1 MSATQLPRY
10 GGWALIAGA
19 SEGLGEAFADALGE
33 AGYDLIVIARRV
45 APLEQTAARLRERH
59 GVEVVAL
66 ALDLAA
72 PDVVA
77 RIVAGV
83 GEREVGLLVYN
94 AAFSRVGSFLDTPLD
109 DHLAA
114 LAVNCRTPL
123 MLVHHFGA
131 IMRRRRSGAIVLMG
145 SMSGLQGSPRLA
157 SYAASKAFAR
167 VLGESLWGEL
177 RASGVEVLTCVAGAT
192 RTPGFE
198 AVASDTPGV
207 VMEPREVVDQALAAL
222 GRQPSMI
229 PGLANRMSAWVLGK
243 LPRRR
248 QVEIMAAAMRESSGS
263 REDA

>member
-1 MSATQLPRY
+1 MSLPRY
-10 GGWALIAGA
+10 GRWALIAGA
-19 SEGLGEAFADALGE
+19 SEGLGEAFADALGR

-45 APLEQTAARLRERH
+45 DTLEATAARLRAQH

-72 PDVVA
+72 NDVCA

-83 GEREVGLLVYN
+83 GEREVGVLVYN
-94 AAFSRVGSFLDTPLD
+94 AAFSRVGGFLDTPLD

-114 LAVNCRTPL
+114 LAVNCRTPM

-131 IMRRRRSGAIVLMG
+131 AMRRRHRGAIVLMG

-157 SYAASKAFAR
+157 SYAATKAFAR

-177 RASGVEVLTCVAGAT
+177 RSSGVEVSTCIAGAT

-198 AVASDTPGV
+198 AVASDTPGP
-207 VMEPREVVDQALAAL
+207 VMAPREVVEQALAAL
-222 GRQPSMI
+222 GREPSVI
-229 PGLANRMSAWVLGK
+229 PGLANKLAAWALGK

-248 QVEIMAAAMRESSGS
+248 QVEVMAAAMRESGGS
-263 REDA
+263 REDRS